1 MHDSISLDIDILLQE
16 IIFDKTMTVKE
27 HVCMLSCIRLFE
39 TQWTVAHQT
48 PLSIGFF
55 RQEYLSCHLLLQGI
69 LPTQGS
75 SPHLLLW
82 QEVLYH

>member
-1 MHDSISLDIDILLQE
+1 
-16 IIFDKTMTVKE
+16 MTVKE